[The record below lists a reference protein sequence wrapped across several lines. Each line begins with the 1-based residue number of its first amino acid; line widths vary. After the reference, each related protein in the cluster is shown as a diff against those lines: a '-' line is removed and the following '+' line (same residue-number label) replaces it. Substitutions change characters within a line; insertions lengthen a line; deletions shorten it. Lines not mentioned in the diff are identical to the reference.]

1 MKKKNLEYIISKIFD
16 DLDRSVINVSKGF
29 TADDIHDFR
38 LQVRELRALL
48 RMLSIDPVCSKKFK
62 VPRRIKY
69 IYTVSGRLRDL
80 QICRGIIKYYF
91 TSSQFPENFL
101 KLLKREKDKYTRE
114 FKKAI
119 DNKRFSNSAKKL
131 HHKIHGILRPGIA
144 SYFYDRKIGNI
155 RYMLSRNDI
164 DDEGFHH
171 IRKNIKDIQYINKL
185 ATNYTDYDV
194 FFGKC
199 KIFSTAEQLAYEL
212 GQIND
217 LCTVLAFLKPS
228 RLNKIPDQ
236 EKTRLYRLRQQCF
249 SNKESLKAAV
259 FKKLIELDL

>member
-119 DNKRFSNSAKKL
+119 DN
-131 HHKIHGILRPGIA
+131 
-144 SYFYDRKIGNI
+144 
-155 RYMLSRNDI
+155 
-164 DDEGFHH
+164 
-171 IRKNIKDIQYINKL
+171 
-185 ATNYTDYDV
+185 
-194 FFGKC
+194 
-199 KIFSTAEQLAYEL
+199 
-212 GQIND
+212 
-217 LCTVLAFLKPS
+217 
-228 RLNKIPDQ
+228 
-236 EKTRLYRLRQQCF
+236 
-249 SNKESLKAAV
+249 
-259 FKKLIELDL
+259 